1 MKVTIL
7 SGALAGDDFIDSL
20 HDMLAAQLT
29 GQDHQVQTWTL
40 REEKIAFCLGCFEC
54 WTKYPGL
61 CRIDDTG
68 REVTESIINSDLV
81 IYLSPVTFGGY
92 SSELK
97 KALDRSICLIMPFF
111 TRIQG
116 EVHHVPRYESYPRLL
131 AIGVL
136 PAHDLEQER
145 LFSTLLNC
153 NAINMHAPANAAGF
167 IYRSQKE
174 DSILPILERLLAEIG
189 LSQSDLVVL
198 EGME

>member
-1 MKVTIL
+1 MNITIL
-7 SGALAGDDFIDSL
+7 NGALPGDNFVDSL
-20 HDMLAAQLT
+20 PDMLAAQLA
-29 GQDHQVQTWTL
+29 GQGHPVRTWTL

-81 IYLSPVTFGGY
+81 IYLTPVTFGSY

-111 TRIQG
+111 TRIDG
-116 EVHHVPRYESYPRLL
+116 EVHHLPRYERYPRLL
-131 AIGVL
+131 GLGVL
-136 PAHDLEQER
+136 AGPDPEQER
-145 LFSTLLNC
+145 IFATLLDR

-167 IYRSQKE
+167 VYRSQGME
-174 DSILPILERLLAEIG
+174 NLTTNLERLLQEINLAEPKPE
-189 LSQSDLVVL
+189 L
-198 EGME
+198 EGVK